1 MSHGRKKGSRRNL
14 MSHKGQRQQGR
25 QVVANSS
32 KCGCRA
38 ETSGAVRVET
48 IRDGKRVDGGKNEK
62 GTREKQIAKK
72 KNKLR
77 GRVTYQYAF
86 TCRPRFQQLLFS
98 LKLWPQLPGSRRVRN
113 INCPAPPLQAIAKA
127 TARRPSSYNA
137 TSATSTSTAIVAV
150 AVVAAAAT

>member
-48 IRDGKRVDGGKNEK
+48 IRDGKRVDGGKNDK
-62 GTREKQIAKK
+62 GTRKGKTNCEEEKQIAGSGDVPIR
-72 KNKLR
+72 LY
-77 GRVTYQYAF
+77 VSSA
-86 TCRPRFQQLLFS
+86 
-98 LKLWPQLPGSRRVRN
+98 LPAV
-113 INCPAPPLQAIAKA
+113 AVLAQAVAA
-127 TARRPSSYNA
+127 TAR
-137 TSATSTSTAIVAV
+137 
-150 AVVAAAAT
+150 